1 MAFLVGLERRG
12 EAVEISNALGVTSR
26 KVFLLFLLRGRLVA
40 RVVRGR
46 VLAGDAREGEPDE
59 AVGDGD
65 ADGDDQDGEDD
76 PAAGFSLLLVPA
88 PACDSTTLPSGA
100 AP

>member
-46 VLAGDAREGEPDE
+46 VLAGDAR
-59 AVGDGD
+59 
-65 ADGDDQDGEDD
+65 
-76 PAAGFSLLLVPA
+76 
-88 PACDSTTLPSGA
+88 
-100 AP
+100 